1 MRTPNPRYIGD
12 GVYARHDGESLIVET
27 SDGVNVTNRIAIE
40 DKVFEGLNQYREY
53 VRDYYRNGQHRV
65 SSNCEKCQADL
76 SSADNPIA
84 GAVKGEVYHLEER
97 GDGHIEIR
105 LCRECA
111 RPLTSEDVQAIL
123 ATRAAAGAEQ
133 PHRSDDDD

>member
-27 SDGVNVTNRIAIE
+27 SDGVTVTNSIAIE
-40 DKVFEGLNQYREY
+40 GNVFEGLNQYAEY

-65 SSNCEKCQADL
+65 SPNCEKCDGDL
-76 SSADNPIA
+76 SNAESPIG
-84 GAVKGEVYHLEER
+84 GAVKGEVYHLEDR

-111 RPLTSEDVQAIL
+111 RPLTSEDIQSIL
-123 ATRAAAGAEQ
+123 AGRATAQAEQ
-133 PHRSDDDD
+133 ADRSNDDD